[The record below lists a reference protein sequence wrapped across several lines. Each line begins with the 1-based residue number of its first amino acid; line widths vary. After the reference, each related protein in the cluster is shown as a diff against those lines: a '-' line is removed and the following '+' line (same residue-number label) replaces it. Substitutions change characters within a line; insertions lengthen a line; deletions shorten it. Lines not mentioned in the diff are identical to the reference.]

1 MQEDVITEMSSQIKS
16 LIHENASL
24 TNFNN
29 TLADSVNNL
38 SGADTERFRL
48 SRELEALTSQMSHM
62 QTSRVAEQTDRELAE
77 QQAVATQ
84 RRVESLKDDNV
95 GGNMYRPVVPP
106 KIAEDAQ
113 VHVRLNSSYC
123 SHRLVCATQWLRRAL
138 SAISCRL
145 I

>member
-1 MQEDVITEMSSQIKS
+1 MSSQIKS

-95 GGNMYRPVVPP
+95 GGNMYSPVVPQ
-106 KIAEDAQ
+106 KIADDTQA
-113 VHVRLNSSYC
+113 HIRLNSISS

-138 SAISCRL
+138 SVISCRL